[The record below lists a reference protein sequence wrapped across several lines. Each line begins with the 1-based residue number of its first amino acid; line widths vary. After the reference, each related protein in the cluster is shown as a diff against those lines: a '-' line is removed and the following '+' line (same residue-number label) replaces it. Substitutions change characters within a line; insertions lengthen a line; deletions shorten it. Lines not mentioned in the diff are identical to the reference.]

1 MERRREVVSGWRL
14 GKIEEKY
21 LFSLSRSLHLR

>member
-1 MERRREVVSGWRL
+1 MEMRREVAGGWGL